1 MHKLLGLST
10 ITGCLLLIISI
21 TSIAFENN
29 NKGEKINI
37 VYEVKSILDDYVL
50 NYCSTYDSYTVNRLY
65 SQKKIFDEKNN
76 INLKNKFIVSIK
88 KKPINPNIIEFIN
101 EKPNF
106 NIANLNINEI
116 DLDYLSKS
124 KKDFVK
130 TLLPLIS
137 YENQNILLERSKLE
151 NMKIFLDD
159 NNTLSKADLDFL
171 YKISKKYR
179 IKTND
184 RHKYDLVNELLYHV
198 DVIPNSIV
206 LAHDLIPLR
215 YPSMSFLTLYHLTY
229 VPLILKQSKLI
240 LCNSIS
246 TANDLN
252 TFYKV
257 PKYKLFPIRLG
268 FSNTKY
274 YPIKKIRQKFFLI
287 IGRHNP
293 HKNLERVIKA
303 FSLAK
308 LNGYKLVFVGSF
320 DRRYTPGLMKTIDEL
335 NIRHLC
341 VWRGWI
347 DDQEKLIQHMS
358 SQFIDMLREN
368 FSDPNL

>member
-10 ITGCLLLIISI
+10 ITGCLLLITSI

-116 DLDYLSKS
+116 DLDYLPKS

-151 NMKIFLDD
+151 KMKNFLDD
-159 NNTLSKADLDFL
+159 NNTLSQTDLNFL

-184 RHKYDLVNELLYHV
+184 RHKYDLVNELLDRV

-206 LAHDLIPLR
+206 LAQAANESGWGTSRFAREYNALFGEYTYNYSNGVIPLSR
-215 YPSMSFLTLYHLTY
+215 EEGKKHLVKTFES
-229 VPLILKQSKLI
+229 LDKSIQSYFNNL
-240 LCNSIS
+240 NSHY
-246 TANDLN
+246 AYNDFREVRKIMREKN
-252 TFYKV
+252 N
-257 PKYKLFPIRLG
+257 
-268 FSNTKY
+268 FSN
-274 YPIKKIRQKFFLI
+274 IKLLVKELDSYAADINYIKTINLI
-287 IGRHNP
+287 IDDN
-293 HKNLERVIKA
+293 KFNQFNS
-303 FSLAK
+303 FS
-308 LNGYKLVFVGSF
+308 Y
-320 DRRYTPGLMKTIDEL
+320 
-335 NIRHLC
+335 
-341 VWRGWI
+341 
-347 DDQEKLIQHMS
+347 LINNS
-358 SQFIDMLREN
+358 
-368 FSDPNL
+368 

>member
-10 ITGCLLLIISI
+10 ITGCLLLITSI

-76 INLKNKFIVSIK
+76 IKLKNKFIVSIK

-151 NMKIFLDD
+151 NMKNFLDD

-184 RHKYDLVNELLYHV
+184 RHKYDLVNELLYRV

-206 LAHDLIPLR
+206 LAQAANESGWGTSRFAREFNALFGE
-215 YPSMSFLTLYHLTY
+215 YTY
-229 VPLILKQSKLI
+229 DFADGVVPLLREEGEKHLVKSFDSVNKSVQSYFNNLNSHYAYKDFREVRKIMREKNNFSNLKLLI
-240 LCNSIS
+240 EELDSYAADINYIKTINSIID
-246 TANDLN
+246 AN
-252 TFYKV
+252 
-257 PKYKLFPIRLG
+257 
-268 FSNTKY
+268 
-274 YPIKKIRQKFFLI
+274 KFNKFD
-287 IGRHNP
+287 
-293 HKNLERVIKA
+293 
-303 FSLAK
+303 
-308 LNGYKLVFVGSF
+308 SF
-320 DRRYTPGLMKTIDEL
+320 NYSI
-335 NIRHLC
+335 NN
-341 VWRGWI
+341 
-347 DDQEKLIQHMS
+347 S
-358 SQFIDMLREN
+358 
-368 FSDPNL
+368 